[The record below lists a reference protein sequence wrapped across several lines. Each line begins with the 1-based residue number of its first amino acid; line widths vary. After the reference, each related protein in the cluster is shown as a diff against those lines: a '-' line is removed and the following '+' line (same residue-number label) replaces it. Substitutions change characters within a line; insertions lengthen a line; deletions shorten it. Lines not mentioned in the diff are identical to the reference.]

1 MDIKDFEIIKILDYN
16 ARTPY
21 SKIANQ
27 TNLSIRGVSLRI
39 ERLLEE
45 KIIKKFTVTFNVS
58 LLGFRHYIFSISP
71 TRSKGNVSKI
81 LMNELKKIYE
91 VNQIW
96 QFHNDILI
104 LSVFCKNVNQ
114 LELLLNKLSSLKV
127 KINRYEE
134 ARAYIP
140 DNFPFSVID
149 WKIINYL
156 YNNARATKSEIAKDL
171 NVSHKTVL
179 RRMKRMKNMN
189 LIRYSLELNY
199 EAIKGMVTALIS
211 LETERNY
218 KEVFHKI
225 RKDPGFKFWRAAG
238 TVSPSIVLFAY
249 ANNIT
254 DIYEMYSKIKNQKE
268 VKTISMDFIVHNW
281 DNSTIIEDAI
291 LIKIT

>member
-1 MDIKDFEIIKILDYN
+1 MDEKDFEIIKILDSN

-39 ERLLEE
+39 ERLLKENV
-45 KIIKKFTVTFNVS
+45 IKKFTVTFNVN
-58 LLGFRHYIFSISP
+58 LLEFRHYIFSVSP
-71 TRSKGNVSKI
+71 TKSKGPISKI
-81 LMNELKKIYE
+81 LLDELKNIYE
-91 VNQIW
+91 VNQLW
-96 QFHNDILI
+96 QFHNNILI
-104 LSVFCKNVNQ
+104 LSVFCKNAHQ
-114 LELLLNKLSSLKV
+114 LELLLGKLSSLEI

-140 DNFPFSVID
+140 DNYPFSVID

-156 YNNARATKSEIAKDL
+156 YNNARAIKSEIAKDL
-171 NVSHKTVL
+171 KVSHKTIL

-199 EAIKGMVTALIS
+199 EEIKGMVTALIS
-211 LETERNY
+211 LETDKNY
-218 KEVFHKI
+218 KEIFKNI
-225 RKDPGFKFWRAAG
+225 KKDPSIKFWRVAG
-238 TVSPSIVLFAY
+238 TVSPSIVLFVY

-254 DIYEMYSKIKNQKE
+254 EIYEMYSKIKNQKDA
-268 VKTISMDFIVHNW
+268 KTVSLDFIVHNW

-291 LIKIT
+291 LTKIT